1 MGKKNMGKQFERNF
15 KEAVLKEGI
24 YIHRINDS
32 DLSFAGGN
40 SKYTPK
46 SEGDFL
52 LYYKTLFLIECKST
66 GAKSISIQREK
77 DGQGM
82 IKLDQIESLIR
93 CNSFPNMEACF
104 LLNFRCDDEPLGQ
117 ERTYILS
124 IENFSEFLSISD
136 KSSIN
141 EKDILAYGGIK
152 MIQHRKRKYF
162 TYETKELIDRYVEE
176 KGVQVQW

>member
-1 MGKKNMGKQFERNF
+1 MSTKNPGKQFERNF

-40 SKYTPK
+40 SSYTPK
-46 SEGDFL
+46 SDGDFIF
-52 LYYKTLFLIECKST
+52 YYKTLFLIECKST
-66 GAKSISIQREK
+66 GAKSISIQRKK

-82 IKLDQIESLIR
+82 IKIDQIESLTR
-93 CNSFPNMEACF
+93 CSQFPNVEACF
-104 LLNFRCDDEPLGQ
+104 LLNFRCDDDPFGQ
-117 ERTYILS
+117 ERTYILN
-124 IENFSEFLSISD
+124 IENFSEFLAIED

-141 EKDILAYGGIK
+141 EKDIIAYGGIK
-152 MIQHRKRKYF
+152 MIQRKKRKYF
-162 TYETKELIDRYVEE
+162 TYETKELIDRYIEE